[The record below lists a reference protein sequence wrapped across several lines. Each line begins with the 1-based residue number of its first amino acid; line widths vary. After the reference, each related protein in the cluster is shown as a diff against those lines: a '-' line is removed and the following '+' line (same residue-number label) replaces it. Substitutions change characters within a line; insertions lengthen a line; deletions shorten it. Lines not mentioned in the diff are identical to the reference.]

1 MSELKEQT
9 ITSLKWQSIGRFST
23 VGLSFVFG
31 IILARLLSPSD
42 FGVLG
47 VYAIF
52 FAIAGTFIDSGFSNA
67 LIQRKTVTEE
77 DRSTVFWFN
86 TALGVFFYLIFFFTS
101 PLLADFFE
109 IPILE
114 DIIKVTAINILIGA
128 LTAVQGT
135 LYRKYLDFRTTAIV
149 NVVSTVVS
157 GIVGITLAY
166 IGFGVWSLVYQGLTS
181 SIVNSALLW
190 YFSKWRPHFL
200 FSKKSFNEMFAY
212 GSKLLGASLISQIY
226 FNAHTFVIGKFYTT
240 RDLGL
245 YNKGTGNAK
254 ILSTNITAILSTI
267 TFPILSQIQDD
278 DERLIHAY
286 RIYIKVT
293 SLVIFFLMFVY
304 AALARP
310 ITLFL
315 YGSKWEGAVV
325 FMQIICFGLMF
336 DHINNINC
344 NIFNVKGRSDIVL
357 KSEIVKRIVSM
368 SLLIAAIPFGVIAIC
383 ISSAIYALMAVMINI
398 SFTKKIFDFGYRQQ
412 WGDFS
417 IYILLS
423 AIASI
428 PAFLITYVPIQYFLQ
443 IFVGGL
449 LSLGLYVLMLTI
461 RHDVIFQNYILVE
474 IKKRLFTKK
483 VNNHI

>member
-1 MSELKEQT
+1 MSQLKDKT
-9 ITSLKWQSIGRFST
+9 ITSLKWQSLGRFSE
-23 VGLSFVFG
+23 VALSFIIG
-31 IILARLLSPSD
+31 IVLARLLSPSD
-42 FGVLG
+42 FGILG

-52 FAIAGTFIDSGFSNA
+52 FALAGTFIDSGFSNA

-77 DRSTVFWFN
+77 DCSTVFWFN
-86 TALGVFFYLIFFFTS
+86 TALGVFFYLLFFFTS
-101 PLLADFFE
+101 PLLADFFA

-128 LTAVQGT
+128 LSAVQRT

-149 NVVSTVVS
+149 NVVSTFIS

-166 IGFGVWSLVYQGLTS
+166 IGFGVWSLVYQGLAS
-181 SIVNSALLW
+181 SIVYSALLW
-190 YFSKWRPHFL
+190 YYSKWRPHFL
-200 FSKKSFNEMFAY
+200 FSQKSFNEMFAY
-212 GSKLLGASLISQIY
+212 GSKLLGATLISQIY

-240 RDLGL
+240 QDLGL

-254 ILSTNITAILSTI
+254 ILSSNLTAILSTV

-278 DERLIHAY
+278 DEQLIHAY

-304 AALARP
+304 AALAKP

-315 YGSKWEGAVV
+315 YGSKWEGAIIY
-325 FMQIICFGLMF
+325 MQIICIGLMF
-336 DHINNINC
+336 DHICNINC

-368 SLLIAAIPFGVIAIC
+368 SILLSAIPFGVVGIC
-383 ISSAIYALMAVMINI
+383 ISASIYGVIAVFINI
-398 SFTKKIFDFGYRQQ
+398 FYTKKIFDYGYKKQ
-412 WGDFS
+412 WGDFC

-423 AIASI
+423 AISAI
-428 PAFLITYVPIQYFLQ
+428 PAFLITLVPLPHYIQ
-443 IFVGGL
+443 IIVGGL
-449 LSLGLYVLMLTI
+449 SSLGLYVTMLI
-461 RHDVIFQNYILVE
+461 LKQDVVFRDYFFAEL
-474 IKKRLFTKK
+474 KKRLLDRDSY
-483 VNNHI
+483 

>member
-77 DRSTVFWFN
+77 DCSTVFWFN
-86 TALGVFFYLIFFFTS
+86 TALGIFFYLIFFFTS

-114 DIIKVTAINILIGA
+114 DIIKVTALNILIGA

-157 GIVGITLAY
+157 GFVGITLAY
-166 IGFGVWSLVYQGLTS
+166 VGFGVWSLVYQGLAS
-181 SIVNSALLW
+181 SIVYSALLW
-190 YFSKWRPHFL
+190 YYSKWRPRFL

-245 YNKGTGNAK
+245 FNKGTGNAK
-254 ILSTNITAILSTI
+254 ILSTNLTAILSTI

-315 YGSKWEGAVV
+315 YGSKWEGAVI

-368 SLLIAAIPFGVIAIC
+368 SMLIVAIPFGVVAIC
-383 ISSAIYALMAVMINI
+383 ISSAIYAIVAVMINI
-398 SFTKKIFDFGYRQQ
+398 FFTKKIFAFGYRQQ

-423 AIASI
+423 AIAAI
-428 PAFLITYVPIQYFLQ
+428 PAFFVTFLQIPYFLQ
-443 IFVGGL
+443 IIVGGFF
-449 LSLGLYVLMLTI
+449 SLGLYVLALLV
-461 RHDVIFQNYILVE
+461 RHDEIFRDYILLE
-474 IKKRLFTKK
+474 IKKRFF
-483 VNNHI
+483 

>member
-1 MSELKEQT
+1 MSELREQT
-9 ITSLKWQSIGRFST
+9 ITSLKWQSIGRFSV

-67 LIQRKTVTEE
+67 LIQRKTITEE

-86 TALGVFFYLIFFFTS
+86 AVLGIFFYLAFFFTS
-101 PLLADFFE
+101 PLLAKFFG
-109 IPILE
+109 IPILK
-114 DIIKVTAINILIGA
+114 DIIKVTALNILIGS

-135 LYRKYLDFRTTAIV
+135 LYRKYLGFRTTAIV
-149 NVVSTVVS
+149 NVVSTFIS
-157 GIVGITLAY
+157 GVVGIIMAF
-166 IGFGVWSLVYQGLTS
+166 IGFGVWSLVYQGLTT
-181 SIVNSALLW
+181 SIVSSALLW
-190 YFSKWRPHFL
+190 YYSKWRPHL
-200 FSKKSFNEMFAY
+200 IFSKASFNEMFAY

-254 ILSTNITAILSTI
+254 ILSTNLTGILSTI

-286 RIYIKVT
+286 SIYIKVT

-310 ITLFL
+310 ITLLL
-315 YGSKWEGAVV
+315 YGAKWEGAIV
-325 FMQIICFGLMF
+325 FMQIISFGLMF

-368 SLLIAAIPFGVIAIC
+368 SILIVAIPFGVVSIC
-383 ISSAIYALMAVMINI
+383 ISSAIYAVIAVLINI
-398 SFTKKIFDFGYRQQ
+398 SFTKKIFDFGYKQQ

-417 IYILLS
+417 IYLLLS
-423 AIASI
+423 AIAAI
-428 PAFLITYVPIQYFLQ
+428 PAFLITFTPIPHFMQ
-443 IFVGGL
+443 IIFGGGA
-449 LSLGLYVLMLTI
+449 SLGLYVVMLTI
-461 RHDVIFQNYILVE
+461 KKDVIFRDYILGEVR
-474 IKKRLFTKK
+474 KRLLKSK
-483 VNNHI
+483 A

>member
-1 MSELKEQT
+1 MSQLKEKT
-9 ITSLKWQSIGRFST
+9 ITSLKWQSLGRFSE
-23 VGLSFVFG
+23 VALSFLFG

-42 FGVLG
+42 FGILG

-52 FAIAGTFIDSGFSNA
+52 FALAGTFIDSGFSNA
-67 LIQRKTVTEE
+67 LIQRKTITEK
-77 DRSTVFWFN
+77 DCSTVFWFN
-86 TALGVFFYLIFFFTS
+86 TVLGIFFYLIFFLTS

-128 LTAVQGT
+128 LTAVQRT

-149 NVVSTVVS
+149 NVVSTFLS
-157 GIVGITLAY
+157 GIVGIALAY

-181 SIVNSALLW
+181 SIVYSALLW
-190 YFSKWRPHFL
+190 FFSKWRPRFL
-200 FSKKSFNEMFAY
+200 FSKQSFNEMFAY

-226 FNAHTFVIGKFYTT
+226 YNAHTFVIGKFYTT
-240 RDLGL
+240 QDLGL

-254 ILSTNITAILSTI
+254 ILSTNLTAILSTV

-304 AALARP
+304 AALAKP

-315 YGSKWEGAVV
+315 YGSKWEGAII

-336 DHINNINC
+336 DHICNINC

-368 SLLIAAIPFGVIAIC
+368 TMLLAAIPFGVVGIC
-383 ISSAIYALMAVMINI
+383 ISAAFYGFVAVFINI
-398 SFTKKIFDFGYRQQ
+398 YYTKKIFDYGYKAQ

-423 AIASI
+423 AIAAM
-428 PAFLITYVPIQYFLQ
+428 PAFFITLVPIVHFLQ
-443 IFVGGL
+443 ILIGGFVS
-449 LSLGLYVLMLTI
+449 LSLYILMLTVKQ
-461 RHDVIFQNYILVE
+461 DVIYRDYILKEVRNR
-474 IKKRLFTKK
+474 ISQFRM
-483 VNNHI
+483 NNN

>member
-1 MSELKEQT
+1 
-9 ITSLKWQSIGRFST
+9 
-23 VGLSFVFG
+23 
-31 IILARLLSPSD
+31 
-42 FGVLG
+42 
-47 VYAIF
+47 
-52 FAIAGTFIDSGFSNA
+52 
-67 LIQRKTVTEE
+67 
-77 DRSTVFWFN
+77 
-86 TALGVFFYLIFFFTS
+86 
-101 PLLADFFE
+101 
-109 IPILE
+109 
-114 DIIKVTAINILIGA
+114 
-128 LTAVQGT
+128 
-135 LYRKYLDFRTTAIV
+135 
-149 NVVSTVVS
+149 
-157 GIVGITLAY
+157 
-166 IGFGVWSLVYQGLTS
+166 
-181 SIVNSALLW
+181 
-190 YFSKWRPHFL
+190 
-200 FSKKSFNEMFAY
+200 MFAY

>member
-9 ITSLKWQSIGRFST
+9 ISSLKWQSIGRFST

-31 IILARLLSPSD
+31 IVLARLLSPSD

-67 LIQRKTVTEE
+67 LIQRKVITEE
-77 DRSTVFWFN
+77 DCSTVFWFN

-101 PLLADFFE
+101 PLLADFFD

-149 NVVSTVVS
+149 NVVSTLVS

-200 FSKKSFNEMFAY
+200 FSKKSFNGMFAY

-254 ILSTNITAILSTI
+254 ILSTNLTSILSTI

-293 SLVIFFLMFVY
+293 SLIIFFLMFVY
-304 AALARP
+304 AALAKP

-315 YGSKWEGAVV
+315 YGAKWEGAVI

-383 ISSAIYALMAVMINI
+383 ISSAIYALIAVMINI

-423 AIASI
+423 AIAAI
-428 PAFLITYVPIQYFLQ
+428 PAFLITFVPIPYFLQ
-443 IFVGGL
+443 LLVGGL

-461 RHDVIFQNYILVE
+461 RHDVIFQYFILVE
-474 IKKRLFTKK
+474 IKKRIFTKK
-483 VNNHI
+483 VNNYI